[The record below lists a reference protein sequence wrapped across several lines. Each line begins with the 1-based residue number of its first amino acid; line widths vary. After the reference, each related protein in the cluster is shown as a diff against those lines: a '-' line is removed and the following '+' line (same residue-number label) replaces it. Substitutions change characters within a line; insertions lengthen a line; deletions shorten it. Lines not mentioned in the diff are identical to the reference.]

1 MKYLCAADPAAFDTF
16 LDARLAEHNE
26 RERNPAYRYERVP
39 ADDGITAVRI
49 YRGRDYDLLA
59 VMETTVEDGYL
70 ALNVQMEDIP
80 ACVSRRA
87 ENTGAADATDDV
99 SADATDSMTASTTDD
114 AAAET
119 TWGADRVSLTA
130 KIAAYLTKLLV
141 LSAFL
146 WGAVW
151 GISYLLGNRNP
162 WLPLIAPAAYLL
174 FFAVTRCIQYR
185 PRDAKGN
192 FAAFLEH
199 DLAAT
204 PCLAEEPS
212 DEDGEDGEA
221 KGEDTAETDA
231 AVEDAER
238 SGGTDRGD
246 GESAGAVP
254 DDDDTTE
261 A

>member
-87 ENTGAADATDDV
+87 ENTGAADATD
-99 SADATDSMTASTTDD
+99 SMTDSTTDD

-212 DEDGEDGEA
+212 DEDGEDG
-221 KGEDTAETDA
+221 GEDTAETDA
-231 AVEDAER
+231 AGEDAER
-238 SGGTDRGD
+238 SGDTDRGD

>member
-39 ADDGITAVRI
+39 ADDGIIAVRI

-99 SADATDSMTASTTDD
+99 SADATDSMTDSTTDD

-119 TWGADRVSLTA
+119 TWGADHVSLTA

-199 DLAAT
+199 DLAAI

-212 DEDGEDGEA
+212 DEDGEDG
-221 KGEDTAETDA
+221 GEDTAETDA
-231 AVEDAER
+231 ER
-238 SGGTDRGD
+238 SGDTDRGG
-246 GESAGAVP
+246 GESAGTVP

>member
-1 MKYLCAADPAAFDTF
+1 
-16 LDARLAEHNE
+16 
-26 RERNPAYRYERVP
+26 
-39 ADDGITAVRI
+39 
-49 YRGRDYDLLA
+49 
-59 VMETTVEDGYL
+59 METTVEDGYL

-99 SADATDSMTASTTDD
+99 SADATDSMTDSTTDD

-231 AVEDAER
+231 AGEDAER
-238 SGGTDRGD
+238 SGDTDRGD
-246 GESAGAVP
+246 GESNGAVP

>member
-87 ENTGAADATDDV
+87 EHTGAADATDDV
-99 SADATDSMTASTTDD
+99 SADATDSMTDSATDD

-130 KIAAYLTKLLV
+130 KIAAYLTKPLV

-212 DEDGEDGEA
+212 DEDGEE

-231 AVEDAER
+231 AGEDAER
-238 SGGTDRGD
+238 SGDTDRGD